1 MTRHIVCGSL
11 ALMVIVAQPAISA
24 TKDSA
29 SRDEA
34 ARSRSGGGEATGGRP
49 AQAASGSPADRLAA
63 DLKDDWASQ
72 KKRLMELADA
82 MPAEK
87 YTFKATEAQR
97 TFGEQLVHLAEAH
110 VKMLQGLDASGGVS
124 VPTLSHEPTKPEVLK
139 SLGAAYDYGTA
150 VLDAA
155 GGTLLEANGDST
167 RARAVWRAMSNAQN
181 HYGQCVVYLR
191 LNDIVPPASR
201 R

>member
-1 MTRHIVCGSL
+1 MTRRHFVCSWL
-11 ALMVIVAQPAISA
+11 ASMMVIVAQP
-24 TKDSA
+24 TTSA
-29 SRDEA
+29 SPDDA
-34 ARSRSGGGEATGGRP
+34 HRS
-49 AQAASGSPADRLAA
+49 QAAQTASGATTDQLAA

-82 MPAEK
+82 MPPEK

-110 VKMLQGLDASGGVS
+110 VKMLQALDASGSVP
-124 VPTLSHEPTKPEVLK
+124 VPTLSHEPTKPEVLE

-167 RARAVWRAMSNAQN
+167 RARAFWRAMSNGQN

>member
-11 ALMVIVAQPAISA
+11 VLMMGIVVQPVTSGAA
-24 TKDSA
+24 KA
-29 SRDEA
+29 PANFDEA
-34 ARSRSGGGEATGGRP
+34 TRSRAG
-49 AQAASGSPADRLAA
+49 QAASSSTADQLVA
-63 DLKDDWASQ
+63 DLKGDWASQ

-82 MPAEK
+82 MPPEK

-110 VKMLQGLDASGGVS
+110 VKLLQGLDASGSVP
-124 VPTLSHEPTKPEVLK
+124 VPTLSHEPTKAEVLK
-139 SLGAAYDYGTA
+139 NLEAAYDYGTA

-155 GGTLLEANGDST
+155 GGTLLEASGDST
-167 RARAVWRAMSNAQN
+167 GARAVWRAMGNAQN